1 MPETNITVTIENLA
15 PENGTFI
22 TPAWVGFHNGEFDT
36 YDRGRPASP
45 GLESLAEDGSTDAIS
60 AEFLAS
66 GNGTVDGT
74 LLGLDGVEGPIDPG
88 EIVSQTFTLDSD
100 DPNSRFFN
108 YASMVIPSNDAF
120 IANGD
125 PTAIPI
131 FDEAGNFIGADFI
144 VYGDRVL
151 DAGTEVNDETAES
164 TAFFGQAAP
173 DTGET
178 EDGVVDLH
186 PGFIEDGRIL
196 SEDGSDENAA
206 AAFTS
211 ADFSEPGYEIARI
224 SIRNDDEPLP
234 PAPDLVEV
242 TITVEN
248 LSPENGTP
256 ITPLWFGLH
265 DGNFDTYDSGRP
277 ASPGLESLAEDGDTS
292 LIASEF
298 LSSDGGFVEGTIP
311 GNEGETPGVIDVG
324 ETTSF
329 TFTVDRSLAS
339 SRYFNYASMILPSND
354 AFIANGNPLAHEIFD
369 ADGNFFGADFV
380 ISGDEV
386 LDAGTEINDE
396 AEESTAFFGQSAPN
410 TGETEDGVVES
421 HPGFESDGRILS
433 ADDFAGTDFTAEGY
447 DLARITVTAE
457 GIPTVQD
464 ATEDTVEVYR
474 FFNTER
480 EVEFYTTSEF
490 ERDYVEE
497 NLPQYQFDGVSF
509 LAAAEELP
517 ESDIDDISPVYRFFN
532 SNTGVHLYTNSEEER
547 LSMAELPNYAAEG
560 IAYYAY
566 DAQEAGTEP
575 LYRFYNSGLDAHFY
589 TPSAEQRDIYLDS
602 PDFQPEGENGIAFY
616 VELAVDV

>member
-1 MPETNITVTIENLA
+1 MA
-15 PENGTFI
+15 
-22 TPAWVGFHNGEFDT
+22 
-36 YDRGRPASP
+36 
-45 GLESLAEDGSTDAIS
+45 
-60 AEFLAS
+60 
-66 GNGTVDGT
+66 
-74 LLGLDGVEGPIDPG
+74 
-88 EIVSQTFTLDSD
+88 
-100 DPNSRFFN
+100 
-108 YASMVIPSNDAF
+108 
-120 IANGD
+120 
-125 PTAIPI
+125 
-131 FDEAGNFIGADFI
+131 
-144 VYGDRVL
+144 
-151 DAGTEVNDETAES
+151 
-164 TAFFGQAAP
+164 
-173 DTGET
+173 
-178 EDGVVDLH
+178 
-186 PGFIEDGRIL
+186 
-196 SEDGSDENAA
+196 
-206 AAFTS
+206 
-211 ADFSEPGYEIARI
+211 
-224 SIRNDDEPLP
+224 
-234 PAPDLVEV
+234 
-242 TITVEN
+242 
-248 LSPENGTP
+248 
-256 ITPLWFGLH
+256 
-265 DGNFDTYDSGRP
+265 
-277 ASPGLESLAEDGDTS
+277 
-292 LIASEF
+292 
-298 LSSDGGFVEGTIP
+298 
-311 GNEGETPGVIDVG
+311 
-324 ETTSF
+324 SF

>member
-248 LSPENGTP
+248 LSPE
-256 ITPLWFGLH
+256 
-265 DGNFDTYDSGRP
+265 
-277 ASPGLESLAEDGDTS
+277 
-292 LIASEF
+292 
-298 LSSDGGFVEGTIP
+298 FVEGTIP